1 MTPVLIRAAAWGVL
15 SLAEIPF
22 RVLRAA
28 ALKVCPDDTHDVF
41 EEEET

>member
-22 RVLRAA
+22 RALRAA
-28 ALKVCPDDTHDVF
+28 ALAVCPDDTHDVF